1 MPTSPY
7 QKNYRFWVK
16 LCTYASVGV
25 AGTLLLLKSYAWY
38 VSDSAS
44 MLASLTDSLL
54 DVIASLFTF
63 FAVRIAVQPADDEH
77 RFGHGK
83 VESLAALAQAAFITG
98 SAFLLIIHSAD
109 ALLHSDNTVVK
120 STLAIQVSV
129 IAIVLTLALITLQKI
144 AVSKTQSKAIAADA
158 LHFTSDL
165 LLNSA
170 VIVALLLNQLG
181 FVWVDSAMAIL
192 IALFLMFSAIKMGID
207 AFHSLIDRELDDKLK
222 ATIIEQVCAT
232 QGVLGVHD
240 LRTRESGSVKF
251 VQLHIELGNHLTLL
265 EAHKIADNVEQHIK
279 AFVPGADV
287 IVHMDPLAAMSEETP
302 NFTDT
307 F

>member
-1 MPTSPY
+1 MALSSY
-7 QKNYRFWVK
+7 QKNYNFWVK

-25 AGTLLLLKSYAWY
+25 AGTLLLLKSYAWF
-38 VSDSAS
+38 VSDSTS

-98 SAFLLIIHSAD
+98 SAFLLMIHSAD
-109 ALLHSDNTVVK
+109 ALLHNNNYVVK
-120 STLAIQVSV
+120 SALAIQVSV
-129 IAIVLTLALITLQKI
+129 IAIMLTLALVTLQTI
-144 AVSKTQSKAIAADA
+144 AVRKTQSKALAADA

-170 VIVALLLNQLG
+170 VIVALLLNHIGLN
-181 FVWVDSAMAIL
+181 WADSTMAII
-192 IALFLMFSAIKMGID
+192 IALFLMFNAIKMGIE
-207 AFHSLIDRELDDKLK
+207 AFHSLIDRELDDKHK
-222 ATIIEQVCAT
+222 ATIIEQVRNT

-240 LRTRESGSVKF
+240 FRTRESGSVKF

-265 EAHKIADNVEQHIK
+265 EAHKIADQVERHIK
-279 AFVPGADV
+279 TCVPGADV
-287 IVHMDPLAAMSEETP
+287 IVHMDPLAAISEEAQR
-302 NFTDT
+302 FSDD